1 MIELIEKRI
10 VERLKEGLGE
20 IVREVKSYGGELD
33 GNDLFNTIRAM
44 PAIWVTYSG
53 GSSSPSNTARS
64 RFSEEN
70 RFVTM
75 IAVQSVRSEESARF
89 GGAYKYEIGTYDL
102 IKAVRYLLTNQTLG
116 GIVYRGL
123 KPTAIRTLF
132 NHYVVQAN
140 ALSVFALEWSAIT
153 HDDNHLVDGEF
164 PEITD
169 DPAHDDYWFNEFRR
183 TALQNPPKMLKTIN
197 AEIKDPN
204 SNASIDLEHKTASH
218 PDNAPMSTSTQDSV
232 LDMLKKGKKD
242 GNNQS

>member
-10 VERLKEGLGE
+10 VERLKAGLGE

-140 ALSVFALEWSAIT
+140 ALSVFALEWSAVT

-169 DPAHDDYWFNEFRR
+169 DPTHDDYWFNEFRR
-183 TALQNPPKMLKTIN
+183 TSLQNPLPDLETIH
-197 AEIKDPN
+197 AVIKDPTYDSDEEE
-204 SNASIDLEHKTASH
+204 SNAKVELHHKTKPAT
-218 PDNAPMSTSTQDSV
+218 PTQNNI
-232 LDMLKKGKKD
+232 LGMLNSKKGKED
-242 GNNQS
+242 E

>member
-10 VERLKEGLGE
+10 VERLTKGLGE

-64 RFSEEN
+64 RFTEEN

-75 IAVQSVRSEESARF
+75 IAVQSVRSEESARH

-102 IKAVRYLLTNQTLG
+102 IKSVRYLLTNQTLG

-123 KPTAIRTLF
+123 KPTGIRSLF
-132 NHYVVQAN
+132 NHYIVQSN
-140 ALSVFALEWSAIT
+140 ALSVFAIEWSAIT
-153 HDDNHLVDGEF
+153 HDINALEDGVF

-169 DPAHDDYWFNEFRR
+169 DPNHKDYWFNVFRR
-183 TALQNPPKMLKTIN
+183 TSLENPPPLLHEIN
-197 AEIKDPN
+197 AEIKDPTFDPN
-204 SNASIDLEHKTASH
+204 STAKVGLKH
-218 PDNAPMSTSTQDSV
+218 TTKPDNSIQSNV
-232 LDMLKKGKKD
+232 LEMLQGKKD
-242 GNNQS
+242 E